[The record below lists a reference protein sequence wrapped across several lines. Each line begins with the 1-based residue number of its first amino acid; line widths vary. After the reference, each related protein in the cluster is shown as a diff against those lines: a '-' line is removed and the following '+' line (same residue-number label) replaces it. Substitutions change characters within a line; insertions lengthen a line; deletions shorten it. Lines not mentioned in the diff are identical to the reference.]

1 MQERPGAG
9 SAAIDSSP
17 VVAPA
22 VARMAFETTLTVPT
36 RDLVELT
43 RRLSK
48 AGFTVLDTGD
58 RIATD
63 HGLDAEATLRLV
75 HLPVLEVELVE
86 PEACALGISP

>member
-1 MQERPGAG
+1 MA
-9 SAAIDSSP
+9 
-17 VVAPA
+17 APA

-58 RIATD
+58 RISTD
-63 HGLDAEATLRLV
+63 HGPDAEATLRLV
-75 HLPVLEVELVE
+75 HLPTLEVEIVE
-86 PEACALGISP
+86 PEACALGVSP